1 MTLIA
6 WLVPWHSP
14 LGIYIEILAGLV
26 GIIFCISLY
35 NPSTNVFSIGKG
47 IVLILCVLMILSVFG
62 MLNFYTYEY
71 KLGIG
76 AIPILIGKWQGNI
89 CYKAFCME
97 RATHSKTYSGVLGGK
112 QTIHFCSKH
121 IEDAPRS
128 IGEYNYFLE
137 NLFFTG
143 GTIAAFIFL
152 IIRIWASVSDNSN
165 PAKNLLLLSFACLLV
180 YIVPTIGAI
189 I

>member
-1 MTLIA
+1 LNWQKIKGR
-6 WLVPWHSP
+6 LDPWSVK
-14 LGIYIEILAGLV
+14 YYKSLV
-26 GIIFCISLY
+26 GEKKKRGGLENQIHCAYFMCTYDIECFWY
-35 NPSTNVFSIGKG
+35 VD
-47 IVLILCVLMILSVFG
+47 
-62 MLNFYTYEY
+62 FYTYEY

-97 RATHSKTYSGVLGGK
+97 RATHSKTYSGVLGSK

-121 IEDAPRS
+121 LEDAPRS

-137 NLFFTG
+137 NLVFTG
-143 GTIAAFIFL
+143 GTIAAFLFL